1 METFPDKE
9 VSIRLNAA
17 TKVPQFF
24 SPAAGDWIEAEVTP
38 DMFAKTIHRSKPSYT
53 MEGDILKV
61 EGDRLLMQDPTGKE
75 VSLRLTKDTKFEGVA
90 KEGDQVRVEFTPD
103 REGPSRPDRWLDRL
117 SLRIVQSGGAAFKRL
132 LPTSYAQFHPPRREP
147 RTKAS
152 EPRTNDFRHP
162 S

>member
-1 METFPDKE
+1 MDLDSLAGNHLRAPHAEITTEFLCRSLTALYFALVETFPDKE

-75 VSLRLTKDTKFEGVA
+75 VSLRLTKDTKSICTSPFVCF
-90 KEGDQVRVEFTPD
+90 VFLRVFVMNRYPERERVKSSD
-103 REGPSRPDRWLDRL
+103 RRQAG
-117 SLRIVQSGGAAFKRL
+117 
-132 LPTSYAQFHPPRREP
+132 T
-147 RTKAS
+147 
-152 EPRTNDFRHP
+152 
-162 S
+162 